1 MPRRVNPS
9 EWRRRWQLRRTEQ
22 DPGRDA
28 MKFLPLILKNV
39 FRKKT
44 RTLLTVGS
52 IVLPLLVICLMGTFL
67 KALEAPDPKTTH
79 GSFRL
84 VVRHRVS
91 LTSILPLA
99 YEEKVRQLPGV
110 EAASNFNW
118 FGGKYR
124 DGGARN
130 VFVRFAVDPETFL
143 KVFDDAEIIEGSARD
158 WLSDRTGCLVGTN
171 LIAKY
176 GWRLGDRVVL
186 VGDLFPMT
194 LELTIRAIYHLE
206 NGTSASLF
214 FDRRTIDERFPSFK
228 GSVFTIWIKAKDAVA
243 SDRLGPEIDAMFEN
257 SPYPT
262 KTETENVFRNGMVSM
277 LGNVKLLVGS
287 IGTIIVLVILLI
299 AGNTMAMAAR
309 ERITEIAVFRTLGF
323 TRTKILGL
331 LLVESIVITVFG
343 GVLGIVLFSAAEPG
357 LKKQLMLTPMSTLA
371 ATFRLYP
378 GVLALAFG
386 LAVGIGLFAGIVP
399 AVRSA
404 SRSIAD
410 GLRQV
415 A

>member
-1 MPRRVNPS
+1 
-9 EWRRRWQLRRTEQ
+9 
-22 DPGRDA
+22 
-28 MKFLPLILKNV
+28 MKFIPLILKNV

-44 RTLLTVGS
+44 RTLLTIGS

-91 LTSILPLA
+91 LTSILPA
-99 YEEKVRQLPGV
+99 AHEEKVRQLPGV

-130 VFVRFAVDPETFL
+130 VFVRFSVDPETFL
-143 KVFDDAEIIEGSARD
+143 KVFDDAEIVEGSARD
-158 WLSDRTGCLVGTN
+158 WLQDRTGCLVGTN
-171 LIAKY
+171 LAAKY
-176 GWRLGDRVVL
+176 GWKLGDRVVL
-186 VGDLFPMT
+186 VGDIFPMT

-228 GSVFTIWIKAKDAVA
+228 GSVFTIWIKAKDAAA
-243 SDRLGPEIDAMFEN
+243 SERLGLVIDAMFEN

-262 KTETENVFRNGMVSM
+262 KTETENAFRNGMVSM
-277 LGNVKLLVGS
+277 LGNVKLLMTS
-287 IGTIIVLVILLI
+287 IGAIIVLVILLI

-309 ERITEIAVFRTLGF
+309 ERVTEIAVLRTLGF
-323 TRTKILGL
+323 TRPKILGL
-331 LLVESIVITVFG
+331 VLGESVLIALAGGVFG
-343 GVLGIVLFSAAEPG
+343 ILLFVAAAPS
-357 LKKQLMLTPMSTLA
+357 LKRQLMLTPMSSIAATIRVYPEVLTLA
-371 ATFRLYP
+371 FA
-378 GVLALAFG
+378 
-386 LAVGIGLFAGIVP
+386 LAVGIGVLAGLVP
-399 AVRSA
+399 ALRSA
-404 SRSIAD
+404 SRSIA
-410 GLRQV
+410 
-415 A
+415 

>member
-1 MPRRVNPS
+1 
-9 EWRRRWQLRRTEQ
+9 
-22 DPGRDA
+22 
-28 MKFLPLILKNV
+28 MKFIPLILKNV

-44 RTLLTVGS
+44 RTLLTIGS

-91 LTSILPLA
+91 LTSILPA
-99 YEEKVRQLPGV
+99 AHEEKVRQLPGV

-130 VFVRFAVDPETFL
+130 VFVRFSVDPETFL
-143 KVFDDAEIIEGSARD
+143 KVFDDAEIVEGSARD
-158 WLSDRTGCLVGTN
+158 WLQDRTGCLVGTN
-171 LIAKY
+171 LAAKY
-176 GWRLGDRVVL
+176 GWKLGDRVVL
-186 VGDLFPMT
+186 VGDIFPMT

-228 GSVFTIWIKAKDAVA
+228 GSVFTIWIKAKDAAA
-243 SDRLGPEIDAMFEN
+243 SERLGPVIDAMFEN

-262 KTETENVFRNGMVSM
+262 KTETENAFRNGMVSM
-277 LGNVKLLVGS
+277 LGNVKLLMTS
-287 IGTIIVLVILLI
+287 IGAIIVLVILLI

-309 ERITEIAVFRTLGF
+309 ERVTEIAVLRTLGF
-323 TRTKILGL
+323 TRPKILGL
-331 LLVESIVITVFG
+331 VLGESVLIALAGGVFG
-343 GVLGIVLFSAAEPG
+343 ILLFVAAAPS
-357 LKKQLMLTPMSTLA
+357 LKRQLMLTPMSSIAATIRVYPEVLTLA
-371 ATFRLYP
+371 FA
-378 GVLALAFG
+378 
-386 LAVGIGLFAGIVP
+386 LAVGIGVLAGLVP
-399 AVRSA
+399 ALRSA
-404 SRSIAD
+404 SRSIAA